1 MPFGDRTGPWGL
13 GARTGRGLGFCGGS
27 DRPGAFYGRGR
38 PWGFGRGWHRG
49 FYGRGFGR
57 WFGGISAI
65 EPTEEDE
72 VKWLEREAKGLERSL
87 RGIRSRIERLRGKP
101 QVQGTEEEG

>member
-1 MPFGDRTGPWGL
+1 MPFGDRTGPRGQ
-13 GARTGRGLGFCGGS
+13 GTRTGRGLGLCGGF

-38 PWGFGRGWHRG
+38 PWGFGRGWCRG
-49 FYGRGFGR
+49 FYPLGFG
-57 WFGGISAI
+57 GVSAI

-72 VKWLEREAKGLERSL
+72 AKWLERKAKGLERSL

-101 QVQGTEEEG
+101 PIQGVEEEG